1 MLSRERWGPAAQ
13 VEFKECIVVN
23 WVTPLSLTFNLVT
36 VSFPQAKSCL
46 FKWRPA
52 QHPLPWRSA
61 VRLHWIFHKWA
72 DGENLFLLFP
82 LQDETSFRSHSYT
95 SAVWQD
101 WMQPGIMNLQKHLLV
116 QGAVISGSLPVPQ
129 DRTECHP
136 SGVEQMCRVSP
147 GV

>member
-1 MLSRERWGPAAQ
+1 MLSREWWGPAAQ
-13 VEFKECIVVN
+13 VDFKECIVVN

-36 VSFPQAKSCL
+36 WPFSLKLSHVYLSED
-46 FKWRPA
+46 
-52 QHPLPWRSA
+52 LPS
-61 VRLHWIFHKWA
+61 V
-72 DGENLFLLFP
+72 LFLGG
-82 LQDETSFRSHSYT
+82 LQSDYTRFFTNEQMERICFYCSRCRMKPHSAHIHT
-95 SAVWQD
+95 QD

-116 QGAVISGSLPVPQ
+116 QGAVISGSLSVPQ